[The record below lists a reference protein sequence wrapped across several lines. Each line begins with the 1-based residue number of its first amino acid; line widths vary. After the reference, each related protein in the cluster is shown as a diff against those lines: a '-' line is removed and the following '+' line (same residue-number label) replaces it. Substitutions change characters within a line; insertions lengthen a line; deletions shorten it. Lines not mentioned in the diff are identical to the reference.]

1 MCWCKLLAQC
11 RCGRCGILCCAR
23 DKKNPKGS
31 STPGKNA
38 DTLPLTVRYET
49 PLESKTINSILG
61 RSDNKKGS
69 PGGTA
74 ISIPFC
80 DTTTE
85 LSVVQHRKTGNDFS
99 PQRLSHH
106 SGSFDRPTPPLS
118 KVGSN
123 YFTILCCII
132 NTFISMMCNLKIKVF
147 DN

>member
-123 YFTILCCII
+123 YFTILCCFII
-132 NTFISMMCNLKIKVF
+132 LFL
-147 DN
+147 

>member
-1 MCWCKLLAQC
+1 M
-11 RCGRCGILCCAR
+11 CCAR

-61 RSDNKKGS
+61 KSDNKKGS

-123 YFTILCCII
+123 RFMINCFII
-132 NTFISMMCNLKIKVF
+132 NINDL
-147 DN
+147 